1 MDVVDNFLIEKHI
14 DKSIFDGGVTT
25 ESSRCF
31 EETTK
36 IGINVFYI
44 DEQSP

>member
-1 MDVVDNFLIEKHI
+1 MFIVDNFLIERGI
-14 DKSIFDGGVTT
+14 DKSIFDRGITIDAL
-25 ESSRCF
+25 RCF

-44 DEQSP
+44 GQTWI